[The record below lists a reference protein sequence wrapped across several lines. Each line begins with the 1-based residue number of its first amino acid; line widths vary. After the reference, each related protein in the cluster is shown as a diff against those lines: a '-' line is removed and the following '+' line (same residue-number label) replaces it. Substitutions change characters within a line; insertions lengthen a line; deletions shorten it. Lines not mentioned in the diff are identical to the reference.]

1 MSCISINYGE
11 TKKTLRKLYGLEDD
25 ACRAHIGAFIIDL
38 GITPQS
44 DSQLLHL
51 PVFVAQ
57 SEEEWRNII
66 IRLQNQLQHYLLL
79 GK

>member
-1 MSCISINYGE
+1 M
-11 TKKTLRKLYGLEDD
+11 
-25 ACRAHIGAFIIDL
+25 IDL
-38 GITPQS
+38 GITPRS

-66 IRLQNQLQHYLLL
+66 KRLQNQLQHYLLL